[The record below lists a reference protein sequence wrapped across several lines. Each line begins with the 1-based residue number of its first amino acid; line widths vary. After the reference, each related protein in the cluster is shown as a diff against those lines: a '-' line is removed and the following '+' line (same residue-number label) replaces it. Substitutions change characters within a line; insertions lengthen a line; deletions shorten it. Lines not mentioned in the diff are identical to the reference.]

1 MAGEGSAA
9 QGRGGGPRLGPSRER
24 NGTRRDRTRA
34 PQKRR
39 ARRRRWLRRWGCRHL
54 RLADSEFSA
63 DALQV
68 WWNRWG
74 SSLPSRDQD
83 LTGTDLV
90 TPGVIEAYKS
100 LASMPAAHRTYGDRD
115 VDVRFGDTAAAKTL
129 FALRPRAFPP
139 WDEPI
144 RLAFGARAF
153 DGSSYAMF
161 LRSAAAALEGAAR
174 RLGVGVGDLP
184 KLLGRPSSTPA
195 KIVDEYLWMR
205 VTRELGP
212 PADDAVQPFVG

>member
-1 MAGEGSAA
+1 
-9 QGRGGGPRLGPSRER
+9 
-24 NGTRRDRTRA
+24 
-34 PQKRR
+34 
-39 ARRRRWLRRWGCRHL
+39 
-54 RLADSEFSA
+54 
-63 DALQV
+63 
-68 WWNRWG
+68 
-74 SSLPSRDQD
+74 
-83 LTGTDLV
+83 LV

>member
-195 KIVDEYLWMR
+195 KIVDEYLW
-205 VTRELGP
+205 
-212 PADDAVQPFVG
+212 DAGNP